1 MIRRHDRDVRLIETR
16 AAAEHAGV
24 DAARV
29 HHAHM
34 RAEIGK
40 ERVEQ
45 IMRIA
50 VAIEIDGEFA
60 GFAFEQFRRRVVLLK
75 IDEHGL
81 SVPSFRDCRQRVRP

>member
-1 MIRRHDRDVRLIETR
+1 VNVSDVKTLADR
-16 AAAEHAGV
+16 
-24 DAARV
+24 
-29 HHAHM
+29 M

-81 SVPSFRDCRQRVRP
+81 SVPSFRIAANGSGPKWPPR